1 MKYVKNAL
9 KARKENVLLGVQ
21 GQFPQNQHIFVAT
34 ASSPIQTQCIT
45 KPVGRGVYSSVYSYI
60 HIYKKTAIFSRFYKK
75 NWGHVIK
82 KIRFFAQKRQ
92 NLARNW
98 HL

>member
-45 KPVGRGVYSSVYSYI
+45 KPVG
-60 HIYKKTAIFSRFYKK
+60 
-75 NWGHVIK
+75 
-82 KIRFFAQKRQ
+82 
-92 NLARNW
+92 
-98 HL
+98 